1 MSRCT
6 DSVRDAIHRT
16 VSKNRVAELAGR
28 LIRERSDLSGDM
40 EYGAGQLLMR
50 IAAEMG
56 LEAEEQPVEGRRSNI
71 LIRMR
76 GAPGGKTLLYSGHI
90 DVVPPGA
97 EELWDSPPF
106 EPQVRGDRLYG
117 RGACDMKG
125 SIAAMLHALEVLRQ
139 CAVPLRGEVLLALD
153 VDEETSNKGMRRL
166 LASGVRADACI
177 VGEPTDLEINLGHKG
192 VMGLWL
198 TFSGRRAHASR
209 PEMGINPIVY
219 AAEMVEKIRAFQSG
233 TLDKRQSLSLIHI

>member
-1 MSRCT
+1 MC
-6 DSVRDAIHRT
+6 
-16 VSKNRVAELAGR
+16 
-28 LIRERSDLSGDM
+28 IR
-40 EYGAGQLLMR
+40 
-50 IAAEMG
+50 
-56 LEAEEQPVEGRRSNI
+56 
-71 LIRMR
+71 
-76 GAPGGKTLLYSGHI
+76 
-90 DVVPPGA
+90 
-97 EELWDSPPF
+97 
-106 EPQVRGDRLYG
+106 DRLYG

-198 TFSGRRAHASR
+198 TFSGPVSYTHLRSGGWRPDPGRGELITLREVPYASGKR
-209 PEMGINPIVY
+209 VRGNRNHPIDRQ
-219 AAEMVEKIRAFQSG
+219 MSG
-233 TLDKRQSLSLIHI
+233 PV